1 MIRRYPFLI
10 ILLLSLVLP
19 LFAVN
24 TQGGYGL
31 FYTHAARVLNQGDFD
46 ISLHTRYFGKVASFG
61 SNQKAYTLW
70 NVQQSVAFNFGVW
83 ENVEVALIPIIYQ
96 DTNKGGGGF
105 NKQSINVPDD
115 FFLNVKAASFRSEE
129 SPWFFGGLFSMR
141 IPIADQHNIIYEPY
155 SAGKVEIGIT
165 GLLSY
170 YSNISFPDE
179 SWSVHCNL
187 GYLNH
192 NDVGKA
198 LTSDPNNDPTA
209 ESMSSE
215 MIARAGILYPT
226 GGFDFSGEIGAR
238 YFMVRPPETAY
249 SREYT
254 SYLTLG
260 VYYKPYKY
268 LTFQTGIDL
277 RLISGE
283 DLTVYS
289 TSGKTSLPPPPTSSF
304 PNYPAWRGHM
314 GMKIAILPKSLYQS
328 EDDLLRKQARDRQNL
343 LKKMIEEQKDT
354 EDAEAELSRIRA
366 ERKKVEEELEWLRKM
381 LEDEKKNNTE

>member
-1 MIRRYPFLI
+1 MTQKYPGI
-10 ILLLSLVLP
+10 ILLITILVIP
-19 LFAVN
+19 LYADN
-24 TQGGYGL
+24 IHGGYGL
-31 FYTHAARVLNQGDFD
+31 FYTHSARTLHQGDFD

-61 SNQKAYTLW
+61 SKQKAYTLW
-70 NVQQSVAFNFGVW
+70 NVQQIVAFNFGVW
-83 ENVEVALIPIIYQ
+83 ENVEVALIPILYQ
-96 DTNKGGGGF
+96 DTNKGGKGF
-105 NKQSINVPDD
+105 SKQSINVPDD
-115 FFLNVKAASFRSEE
+115 FFLNIKAGSFRGEE

-179 SWSVHCNL
+179 SWSAHCNL

-192 NDVGKA
+192 NDVGEE
-198 LTSDPNNDPTA
+198 LTSDPQDPTA

-215 MIARAGILYPT
+215 LIARAGILYPT
-226 GGFDFSGEIGAR
+226 GGFDFSGEIEAR
-238 YFMVRPPETAY
+238 YFMARPPETAY
-249 SREYT
+249 SREYM
-254 SYLTLG
+254 SYLTVG

-268 LTFQTGIDL
+268 LTFQTGLDL

-289 TSGKTSLPPPPTSSF
+289 TSGQTSLLPPPTSSF

-366 ERKKVEEELEWLRKM
+366 ERKKVEEELERLRKM